1 MRREVVYL
9 SALVGM
15 ILVGCSSSLSY
26 DENNNSVVP
35 RGKAF
40 YVDSAVEGVVAVCR
54 STVTTTNIDGEFSY
68 EVGQGCSFWI
78 GDILLREEGGVT
90 LGEMVL
96 EDVIEVAQ
104 FLQSLDN
111 DNIVSNGITIT
122 PETTLTLIEHNITEV
137 PQSEDELI
145 DIITMLQ
152 GADIGFGG
160 EFVDRE
166 SAQNHI
172 DYTEKLIKNT
182 KYFED

>member
-1 MRREVVYL
+1 MRRKIVYI
-9 SALVGM
+9 SALVSI
-15 ILVGCSSSLSY
+15 ILVGCSSTLSY
-26 DENNNSVVP
+26 DEDNNSIVP

-68 EVGQGCSFWI
+68 EVGDGCKFWI

-90 LGEMVL
+90 LGERIL

-111 DNIVSNGITIT
+111 DNIVANGITIT
-122 PETTLTLIEHNITEV
+122 PKTTLTLIEHNITKV

-152 GADIGFGG
+152 ESNIDFGG
-160 EFVDRE
+160 EFVDRDT
-166 SAQNHI
+166 AQKHI

-182 KYFED
+182 KYFEE